1 MLKRGGL
8 MNRCAGAL
16 VVLLAATLRVEGFI
30 PHLGKAAGS
39 RPVVQQQQLQQQQ
52 QQHQSGASPFCAGAS
67 PLWMSATTTEAP
79 AKAEGET
86 FEFQAEVARVM
97 DIIINS
103 LYSDRDVFLR
113 ELVSNA
119 ADACD
124 KKRFLSITEEGE
136 ATAAA
141 EFGIRLKPDRAA
153 RTLTIE
159 DSGIGMTKTELVENL
174 GRIAQSGTKKFA
186 EALAKGDADLN
197 LIGQFGV
204 GFYSG
209 FLAADRM
216 TVVTRPF
223 QGEDKRQYRWE
234 SSAGSSFTVSEDAD
248 GEPIEG
254 SGTRIILHLK
264 EDCEEYLDTVKLK
277 TLLQRY
283 SEFVQ
288 FPIELFTEKTEYDQ
302 VPDDTAPPPAEG
314 EKPKMKTVSKKTNV
328 WERINQTKP
337 IWLRSPKQVTV
348 DEYQEFY
355 RTTFRMFDEPLNYTH
370 FSLEGQVEFKAVLYV
385 PSVLPYELSRSMFDE
400 NSRAVKLYVKRVFI
414 NDKFEELLPRYLTF
428 LRGVVDSEDL
438 PLNVGREILQKSK
451 MLNVINKR
459 LVRKSLDMFKEI
471 EKNATAYTTFW
482 NGFGRYLK
490 VGLIEDNDNRQELAK
505 LSRWTTTETGDD
517 VASFDEYVARMKP
530 DQKQIFYVTGETK
543 KRALASPALEK
554 LRKQGFEVIILQDPL
569 DEMSMQSLGKYAEK
583 DIVDAGKE
591 QQAETD
597 EEKAFLE
604 EKGTEMQGLRD
615 WYRKLLGKR
624 VTKVDV
630 TNRLIDSPAALVQS
644 AYGMSP
650 QMQKYYRAQ
659 SVMQGEEDAGA
670 MDSQF
675 NQAIL
680 ELNPTHPIVL
690 SLRDMVAES
699 PEALETMELGR
710 LVYDVAAVAGGYD
723 VEDPGAFTARITK
736 LMSRQVLAD
745 GGEGL
750 VADGLSTRDMEDPT
764 KLEADV
770 VGGGGM
776 PEGFNF
782 DDLQNELKDAAD
794 DVVDESI

>member
-1 MLKRGGL
+1 MIMRRGSSVL
-8 MNRCAGAL
+8 FATAALTLLGAM
-16 VVLLAATLRVEGFI
+16 LRVEGFI
-30 PHLGKAAGS
+30 PHAGKGSVS
-39 RPVVQQQQLQQQQ
+39 RPKLQQQLQARP
-52 QQHQSGASPFCAGAS
+52 QSETLLRTPVS
-67 PLWMSATTTEAP
+67 PLSMSASTAEAP
-79 AKAEGET
+79 VKAEGET

-124 KKRFLSITEEGE
+124 KKRFLSITADGE
-136 ATAAA
+136 AAAA
-141 EFGIRLKPDRAA
+141 GEFGIRIKPDREA

-209 FLAADRM
+209 FLAADKM
-216 TVVTRPF
+216 TVVTKPS

-234 SSAGSSFTVSEDAD
+234 SSAGSSFTVAEDVD
-248 GEPIEG
+248 GDAVEG
-254 SGTRIILHLK
+254 SGTRITLHLK

-288 FPIELFTEKTEYDQ
+288 FPIELWTEKTEYDQ

-328 WERINQTKP
+328 WERVNQTKP
-337 IWLRSPKQVTV
+337 IWLRPPRQVTPE
-348 DEYQEFY
+348 EYKEFY

-385 PSVLPYELSRSMFDE
+385 PSVLPYELMRSMFDE
-400 NSRAVKLYVKRVFI
+400 NSRAIKLYVKRVFI

-505 LSRWTTTETGDD
+505 LSRWSTTETGDG
-517 VASFDEYVARMKP
+517 VTSFDEYVARMKP
-530 DQKQIFYVTGETK
+530 AQKQIYYVTGETK

-554 LRKQGFEVIILQDPL
+554 LRKKGYEVIILQDPL
-569 DEMSMQSLGKYAEK
+569 DEMAMQSLGKYADK
-583 DIVDAGKE
+583 DIVDAAKE

-604 EKGTEMQGLRD
+604 EKGQETQALRD

-624 VTKVDV
+624 VTKVEV
-630 TNRLIDSPAALVQS
+630 TNRLVDSPAALVQS

-659 SVMQGEEDAGA
+659 SVMQGEDDGSGL
-670 MDSQF
+670 DSQF

-680 ELNPTHPIVL
+680 ELNPTHPIVV
-690 SLRDMVAES
+690 SLREKVSAS
-699 PEALETMELGR
+699 PEAVETMELGR

-750 VADGLSTRDMEDPT
+750 IAEGLSTRDMEDPT
-764 KLEADV
+764 KVEADV
-770 VGGGGM
+770 VGAGGLGDL
-776 PEGFNF
+776 PEGLNL
-782 DDLQNELKDAAD
+782 DELQKELKEAS
-794 DVVDESI
+794 DVVDESS

>member
-1 MLKRGGL
+1 MIMRRGSSVL
-8 MNRCAGAL
+8 FTTAALTLLGAM
-16 VVLLAATLRVEGFI
+16 LRVEGFI
-30 PHLGKAAGS
+30 PHAGKGSVS
-39 RPVVQQQQLQQQQ
+39 RPKLQQQQ
-52 QQHQSGASPFCAGAS
+52 QARPQSETLLRTPVS
-67 PLWMSATTTEAP
+67 PLSMSASTAEAP
-79 AKAEGET
+79 VKAEGET

-124 KKRFLSITEEGE
+124 KKRFLSITADGE
-136 ATAAA
+136 AAAA
-141 EFGIRLKPDRAA
+141 GEFGIRIKPDREA

-209 FLAADRM
+209 FLAADKM
-216 TVVTRPF
+216 TVVTKPS

-234 SSAGSSFTVSEDAD
+234 SSAGSSFTVAEDVD
-248 GEPIEG
+248 GDAIEG
-254 SGTRIILHLK
+254 SGTRITLHLK

-288 FPIELFTEKTEYDQ
+288 FPIELWTEKTEYDQ

-328 WERINQTKP
+328 WERVNQTKP
-337 IWLRSPKQVTV
+337 IWLRPPRQVTPE
-348 DEYQEFY
+348 EYKEFY

-385 PSVLPYELSRSMFDE
+385 PSVLPYELMRSMFDE
-400 NSRAVKLYVKRVFI
+400 NSRAIKLYVKRVFI

-490 VGLIEDNDNRQELAK
+490 VGLIEDNDNRQDLAK
-505 LSRWTTTETGDD
+505 LSRWSTTETGNG
-517 VASFDEYVARMKP
+517 VTSFDEYVARMKP
-530 DQKQIFYVTGETK
+530 AQKQIYYVTGETK

-554 LRKQGFEVIILQDPL
+554 LRKKGYEVIILQDPL
-569 DEMSMQSLGKYAEK
+569 DEMAMQSLGKYADK
-583 DIVDAGKE
+583 DIVDAAKE

-604 EKGTEMQGLRD
+604 EKGQETQALRD

-624 VTKVDV
+624 VTKVEV
-630 TNRLIDSPAALVQS
+630 TNRLVDSPAALVQS

-659 SVMQGEEDAGA
+659 SVMQGEDDGSGL
-670 MDSQF
+670 DSQF

-680 ELNPTHPIVL
+680 ELNPTHPIVV
-690 SLRDMVAES
+690 SLREKVSAS
-699 PEALETMELGR
+699 PEAVETMELGR

-750 VADGLSTRDMEDPT
+750 IAEGLSTRDMEDPT
-764 KLEADV
+764 KVEADV
-770 VGGGGM
+770 VGAGGLGDL
-776 PEGFNF
+776 PEGLNL
-782 DDLQNELKDAAD
+782 DELQKELKEAS
-794 DVVDESI
+794 DVVDESS

>member
-1 MLKRGGL
+1 
-8 MNRCAGAL
+8 
-16 VVLLAATLRVEGFI
+16 
-30 PHLGKAAGS
+30 
-39 RPVVQQQQLQQQQ
+39 
-52 QQHQSGASPFCAGAS
+52 
-67 PLWMSATTTEAP
+67 
-79 AKAEGET
+79 
-86 FEFQAEVARVM
+86 M

-124 KKRFLSITEEGE
+124 KKRFLSITSEGD
-136 ATAAA
+136 AA
-141 EFGIRLKPDRAA
+141 EAGEFRVRIKPDRAA

-216 TVVTRPF
+216 TVVTKPF
-223 QGEDKRQYRWE
+223 QGEDKKQHRWE
-234 SSAGSSFTVSEDAD
+234 SSAGSSFTVTEDD

-254 SGTRIILHLK
+254 GSGTRITLHLK

-288 FPIELFTEKTEYDQ
+288 FPIELWTEKTEYDQ

-314 EKPKMKTVSKKTNV
+314 EAPKMKTVSRKTNV

-337 IWLRSPKQVTV
+337 IWLRQPRQVTP

-355 RTTFRMFDEPLNYTH
+355 RTTFRMYDEPLNYTH

-385 PSVLPYELSRSMFDE
+385 PSVLPYELMRSMFDE
-400 NSRAVKLYVKRVFI
+400 NSRAIKLYVKRVFI

-505 LSRWTTTETGDD
+505 LSRWTTTESGNEVT
-517 VASFDEYVARMKP
+517 SLDEYITRMKP
-530 DQKQIFYVTGETK
+530 EQKQIFYVTGETK

-554 LRKQGFEVIILQDPL
+554 MRKQGYEVIILQDPL
-569 DEMSMQSLGKYAEK
+569 DEMAMQSLGKYGEK
-583 DIVDAGKE
+583 DIVDAAKE
-591 QQAETD
+591 QQAETE
-597 EEKAFLE
+597 EEKAFIE
-604 EKGTEMQGLRD
+604 EKGKDLQALRD

-650 QMQKYYRAQ
+650 QMQKYYKSQ
-659 SVMQGEEDAGA
+659 SMMQDDDGAGGMDA
-670 MDSQF
+670 QF

-680 ELNPTHPIVL
+680 ELNPSHPIVL
-690 SLRDMVAES
+690 CLKETVEKAPDAV
-699 PEALETMELGR
+699 ETMELGR

-736 LMSRQVLAD
+736 LMSKLVLAD
-745 GGEGL
+745 GGAGL
-750 VADGLSTRDMEDPT
+750 VAEGLSTRDMEDPS
-764 KLEADV
+764 KVDADV
-770 VGGGGM
+770 MSSAV
-776 PEGFNF
+776 E
-782 DDLQNELKDAAD
+782 DALSVEDIKKSVD
-794 DVVDESI
+794 DVIDESS

>member
-1 MLKRGGL
+1 
-8 MNRCAGAL
+8 
-16 VVLLAATLRVEGFI
+16 
-30 PHLGKAAGS
+30 
-39 RPVVQQQQLQQQQ
+39 
-52 QQHQSGASPFCAGAS
+52 
-67 PLWMSATTTEAP
+67 MSASTAEAP
-79 AKAEGET
+79 VKAEGET

-124 KKRFLSITEEGE
+124 KKRFLSITADGE
-136 ATAAA
+136 AAAA
-141 EFGIRLKPDRAA
+141 GEFGIRIKPDREA

-209 FLAADRM
+209 FLAADKM
-216 TVVTRPF
+216 TVVTKPS

-234 SSAGSSFTVSEDAD
+234 SSAGSSFTVAEDVD
-248 GEPIEG
+248 GDAIEG
-254 SGTRIILHLK
+254 SGTRITLHLK

-288 FPIELFTEKTEYDQ
+288 FPIELWTEKTEYDQ

-328 WERINQTKP
+328 WERVNQTKP
-337 IWLRSPKQVTV
+337 IWLRPPRQVTPE
-348 DEYQEFY
+348 EYKEFY

-385 PSVLPYELSRSMFDE
+385 PSVLPYELMRSMFDE
-400 NSRAVKLYVKRVFI
+400 NSRAIKLYVKRVFI

-505 LSRWTTTETGDD
+505 LSRWSTTETGDG
-517 VASFDEYVARMKP
+517 VTSFDEYVARMKP
-530 DQKQIFYVTGETK
+530 EQKQIYYVTGETK
-543 KRALASPALEK
+543 KRALASPALEN
-554 LRKQGFEVIILQDPL
+554 LRKRGYEVVILQDPL
-569 DEMSMQSLGKYAEK
+569 DEMAMQSLGKYADK
-583 DIVDAGKE
+583 DIVDAAKE

-604 EKGTEMQGLRD
+604 EKGQETQALRD

-624 VTKVDV
+624 VTKVEV
-630 TNRLIDSPAALVQS
+630 TNRLVDSPAALVQS

-659 SVMQGEEDAGA
+659 SVMQGEDDGSGL
-670 MDSQF
+670 DSQF

-680 ELNPTHPIVL
+680 ELNPTHPIVV
-690 SLRDMVAES
+690 SLREKVSVS

-736 LMSRQVLAD
+736 LMSRQVLVD

-750 VADGLSTRDMEDPT
+750 IAEGLSTRDMEDPT
-764 KLEADV
+764 KVEADV
-770 VGGGGM
+770 VGAGGLGDL
-776 PEGFNF
+776 PEGL
-782 DDLQNELKDAAD
+782 DLDELQKELKEAS
-794 DVVDESI
+794 DVVDESS

>member
-1 MLKRGGL
+1 MQQS
-8 MNRCAGAL
+8 
-16 VVLLAATLRVEGFI
+16 
-30 PHLGKAAGS
+30 AGS
-39 RPVVQQQQLQQQQ
+39 HNSNSIPTNT
-52 QQHQSGASPFCAGAS
+52 H
-67 PLWMSATTTEAP
+67 
-79 AKAEGET
+79 
-86 FEFQAEVARVM
+86 RVM

-124 KKRFLSITEEGE
+124 KKRFLSITADGE
-136 ATAAA
+136 AAGAS
-141 EFGIRLKPDRAA
+141 EFRIRLKPDRTA

-216 TVVTRPF
+216 TVISRPS
-223 QGEDKRQYRWE
+223 QGEDRRQYRWE
-234 SSAGSSFTVSEDAD
+234 SAAGSSFTVAEDES
-248 GEPIEG
+248 EPIEG
-254 SGTRIILHLK
+254 SGTRIVLHLK
-264 EDCEEYLDTVKLK
+264 EDCDEYLDTVKLK

-288 FPIELFTEKTEYDQ
+288 FPIELWTEKTEYEQ
-302 VPDDTAPPPAEG
+302 VPDDNAPAPAEG
-314 EKPKMKTVSKKTNV
+314 EPPKMKTVSKKTNV

-337 IWLRSPKQVTV
+337 IWLRPPRSVTPE
-348 DEYQEFY
+348 EYQEFY
-355 RTTFRMFDEPLNYTH
+355 RTTFRMYDEPLNHTH
-370 FSLEGQVEFKAVLYV
+370 FSLEGQVEFRALLYV
-385 PSVLPYELSRSMFDE
+385 PATLPYELMRSMFDE
-400 NSRAVKLYVKRVFI
+400 TSRAVKLYVKRVFI

-459 LVRKSLDMFKEI
+459 LVRKSLDMFKDI
-471 EKNATAYTTFW
+471 ERNATAYTTFW
-482 NGFGRYLK
+482 NNFGRYLK
-490 VGLIEDNDNRQELAK
+490 VRGSGCGGWVDRWMGWVGLGWDGMDGWTGACLLALSDRPHNHHHPDPTLPQVGIIEDNDNRNELAK
-505 LSRWTTTETGDD
+505 LSRWSTTESGDG
-517 VASFDEYVARMKP
+517 VASLDEYVARMKP
-530 DQKQIFYVTGETK
+530 EQKQIYYVTGETK

-554 LRKQGFEVIILQDPL
+554 LRKRGFEVIILQDPL
-569 DEMSMQSLGKYAEK
+569 DEMAMQSLGKFAEK

-604 EKGTEMQGLRD
+604 EKGKELEGLRE
-615 WYRKLLGKR
+615 WFKKLLGKR

-630 TNRLIDSPAALVQS
+630 TDRLVDSPAALVQS

-659 SVMQGEEDAGA
+659 SVQMGDDDAAGLDA
-670 MDSQF
+670 QF

-680 ELNPTHPIVL
+680 ELNPDHPIVR
-690 SLRDMVAES
+690 SLLGKVAAA
-699 PEALETMELGR
+699 PDATETLELGK

-723 VEDPGAFTARITK
+723 VEDPGSFTARVVK
-736 LMSRQVLAD
+736 LLAKQLQA
-745 GGEGL
+745 EGV
-750 VADGLSTRDMEDPT
+750 VAPEGLSTRDIEDPT
-764 KLEADV
+764 VVTPDV
-770 VGGGGM
+770 VSAAGG
-776 PEGFNF
+776 P
-782 DDLQNELKDAAD
+782 DLSSVVSKVD
-794 DVVDESI
+794 DVVDEST